1 MVDTMKA
8 AVLMSAGDVQ
18 YKAVPVP
25 EISDDDFLIKVAY
38 SGVCGSDLP
47 RSQKENG
54 ARLYPLIMGHEFS
67 GTVAKMGAN
76 IKGFKEGE
84 HVAVAPLLPNPDS
97 IYTKMGLYGFSEHY
111 NLIGTGSNGGF
122 AEFVRVPKG
131 HVLHLPDS
139 VDLKTA
145 AGIEP
150 ATVSGYGLARGHI
163 QAGDTV
169 AILGCGSIGQFAIQN
184 AKLYGASNVIAVDIF
199 DDKLE
204 LAKKLGADYTINGK
218 TQDVVA
224 EVQKITKHGVDVAVD
239 CAGTRF
245 TEIEALEIT
254 RRDGNVVFVG
264 ISGDNLPIEK
274 DVFEQHVLR
283 GGLNIHGSWMSY
295 TMPYPGRA
303 WSIVIDA
310 MSKGKMDF
318 KSMISQEINLNE
330 LGDTLKKMYNKEIEF
345 NKVIVK
351 VDSSIA

>member
-1 MVDTMKA
+1 MVNTMKA
-8 AVLMSAGDVQ
+8 AVLISAGNVE
-18 YKAVPVP
+18 YKDVPVP

-67 GTVAKMGAN
+67 GTVEKMGAN
-76 IKGFKEGE
+76 IEGFKEGD
-84 HVAVAPLLPNPDS
+84 HVAIAPLLPNSDS

-122 AEFVRVPKG
+122 AEYVKVPKG

-150 ATVSGYGLARGHI
+150 ATVSGYGLARGNI

-169 AILGCGSIGQFAIQN
+169 AILGAGSIGQFAIQN
-184 AKLYGASNVIAVDIF
+184 AKLYGASNVIAVDVF

-218 TQDVVA
+218 TQDVIS
-224 EVQKITKHGVDVAVD
+224 EVKKITKHGVDVAVD
-239 CAGTRF
+239 CAGSRF

-254 RRDGNVVFVG
+254 RRDGNVVYIG
-264 ISGDNLPIEK
+264 ISGDDLPIPK
-274 DVFEQHVLR
+274 DVFEQYVLR

-303 WSIVIDA
+303 WDIVIDA
-310 MSKGKMDF
+310 MSKGRLNF
-318 KSMISQEINLNE
+318 KSMISHEISLDQ

-345 NKVIVK
+345 NKVVVK
-351 VDSSIA
+351 INQDID

>member
-1 MVDTMKA
+1 M
-8 AVLMSAGDVQ
+8 
-18 YKAVPVP
+18 
-25 EISDDDFLIKVAY
+25 
-38 SGVCGSDLP
+38 
-47 RSQKENG
+47 
-54 ARLYPLIMGHEFS
+54 
-67 GTVAKMGAN
+67 
-76 IKGFKEGE
+76 
-84 HVAVAPLLPNPDS
+84 
-97 IYTKMGLYGFSEHY
+97 
-111 NLIGTGSNGGF
+111 
-122 AEFVRVPKG
+122 
-131 HVLHLPDS
+131 PDS

-254 RRDGNVVFVG
+254 RRDGNVVLSVF
-264 ISGDNLPIEK
+264 SWRQSPIEK

-283 GGLNIHGSWMSY
+283 GQSNIHVYWIFPIQCL
-295 TMPYPGRA
+295 TQ
-303 WSIVIDA
+303 DA
-310 MSKGKMDF
+310 
-318 KSMISQEINLNE
+318 L
-330 LGDTLKKMYNKEIEF
+330 
-345 NKVIVK
+345 
-351 VDSSIA
+351 

>member
-1 MVDTMKA
+1 
-8 AVLMSAGDVQ
+8 
-18 YKAVPVP
+18 
-25 EISDDDFLIKVAY
+25 
-38 SGVCGSDLP
+38 
-47 RSQKENG
+47 
-54 ARLYPLIMGHEFS
+54 
-67 GTVAKMGAN
+67 
-76 IKGFKEGE
+76 
-84 HVAVAPLLPNPDS
+84 
-97 IYTKMGLYGFSEHY
+97 
-111 NLIGTGSNGGF
+111 
-122 AEFVRVPKG
+122 
-131 HVLHLPDS
+131 
-139 VDLKTA
+139 
-145 AGIEP
+145 
-150 ATVSGYGLARGHI
+150 
-163 QAGDTV
+163 
-169 AILGCGSIGQFAIQN
+169 
-184 AKLYGASNVIAVDIF
+184 
-199 DDKLE
+199 
-204 LAKKLGADYTINGK
+204 
-218 TQDVVA
+218 
-224 EVQKITKHGVDVAVD
+224 VDVAVD